1 MTSITACQGY
11 SRTRRFKV
19 PGKEPGARSKAKGER
34 NGTGYSVLG
43 GGGRIKK
50 LHESYIFSAFQFD
63 SFSMKD
69 LRPIV

>member
-1 MTSITACQGY
+1 M
-11 SRTRRFKV
+11 
-19 PGKEPGARSKAKGER
+19 SKAKGER

-63 SFSMKD
+63 SLSMKD
-69 LRPIV
+69 RKPIV